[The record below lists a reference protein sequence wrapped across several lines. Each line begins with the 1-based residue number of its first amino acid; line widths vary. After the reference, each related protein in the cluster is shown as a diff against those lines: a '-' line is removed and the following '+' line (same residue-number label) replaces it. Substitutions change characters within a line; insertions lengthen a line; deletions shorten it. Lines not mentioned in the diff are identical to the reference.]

1 MKKIITISLI
11 GCILLAAAI
20 FFGIR
25 AARAPSSATPT
36 PQLATTETVVIPT
49 PSSPGDSITWENLQV
64 IMDQPEFSEVYA
76 TDYGSTRVPP
86 AGGKFLWVHIGLKN
100 IGQEEADVPTSE
112 HFSVLYASTELKPT
126 YGHRAGYKDYTTLP
140 LFIFPD
146 QVLDG
151 WLRFDVP
158 ATAELSELLFVF
170 IPESSQVGASY
181 GSPNYPYAADKPTY
195 VWDFEP

>member
-1 MKKIITISLI
+1 MKKIIVISLV
-11 GCILLAAAI
+11 GCILLATAVYLASQ
-20 FFGIR
+20 
-25 AARAPSSATPT
+25 AARAPSSATPI
-36 PQLATTETVVIPT
+36 PQRTATGTVVIPT
-49 PSSPGDSITWENLQV
+49 PSSPGESIHWENLQV
-64 IMDQPEFSEVYA
+64 IMDQPEFSQAYE

-100 IGQEEADVPTSE
+100 TGQVEAAVPASE

-126 YGHRAGYKDYTTLP
+126 YGHRAGYKDYTTLAP
-140 LFIFPD
+140 VIFPD
-146 QVLDG
+146 QALDG

-181 GSPNYPYAADKPTY
+181 GSPNYPYAIDKPTY
-195 VWDFEP
+195 VWDFVP